1 MTMRIFAALLA
12 ITSFA
17 LPLHA
22 QTADPALHMTG
33 AGPVSTGGFVGAR
46 LRLSLGG
53 NSAEDPTIRAGLT
66 VAPMLLDSGAD
77 LRSPAWRIGDGLEFG
92 FRDDDPTPQLSL
104 AGLRLTP
111 SRYAPYGR
119 TPTRSRNNLSDGGTV
134 ALALV
139 GLVAAAGVG
148 LLVAIDSAG
157 DPDSCTPGECNNN

>member
-1 MTMRIFAALLA
+1 MTIRSFAALLA
-12 ITSFA
+12 IPSFA

-22 QTADPALHMTG
+22 QTADPPLPMTG

-53 NSAEDPTIRAGLT
+53 NSAEDRTIRAGLM
-66 VAPMLLDSGAD
+66 VAPMLHGSGAD
-77 LRSPAWRIGDGLEFG
+77 LRSPTWRIGDGLEFG

-111 SRYAPYGR
+111 SRHAPEGPMPAR
-119 TPTRSRNNLSDGGTV
+119 GRNNLSDGGTV

-139 GLVAAAGVG
+139 GLAVAAGAG
-148 LLVAIDSAG
+148 LLIAIDSAG